1 MSTKQEPSLYQLV
14 NVFLPDGSWA
24 GQFMDEATARNWVKS
39 KGLKLDAVE
48 ISRRRPEFKRRGEPT

>member
-1 MSTKQEPSLYQLV
+1 MSTNPLYELV

-24 GQFMDEATARNWVKS
+24 GQFMNEDTAKSWVKS
-39 KGLKLDAVE
+39 QGLKLDAVE

>member
-1 MSTKQEPSLYQLV
+1 MSTLYELV

-24 GQFMDEATARNWVKS
+24 GQFMDEDTARSWVKS
-39 KGLKLDAVE
+39 QGLKPDAVE